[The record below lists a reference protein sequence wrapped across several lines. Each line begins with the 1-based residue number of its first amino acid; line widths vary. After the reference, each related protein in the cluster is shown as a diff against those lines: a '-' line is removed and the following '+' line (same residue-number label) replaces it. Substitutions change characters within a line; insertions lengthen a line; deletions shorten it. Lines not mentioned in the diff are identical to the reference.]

1 MSGGVCPTK
10 LPFGKIALSFR
21 QVMGLQDN
29 IAGTFNGAEQ
39 GKEFIPEYV
48 EIAQSSDTFGCI
60 IAKIGLQG
68 SWIRGV
74 ALK

>member
-1 MSGGVCPTK
+1 MKAACDGYPCLQQMLRK
-10 LPFGKIALSFR
+10 
-21 QVMGLQDN
+21 VMGLQDN